1 MIKGVSSYIRFSIS
15 IYEQSIHN
23 INYKMQCIPVVIVI
37 NSIILCHKM
46 KANKYRDLHQ
56 MGTPPLITGTRS
68 ASTRP
73 VTTQEMPQKKNL

>member
-46 KANKYRDLHQ
+46 KANKYRDLQVLLHAGRGN
-56 MGTPPLITGTRS
+56 MLYTLIYT
-68 ASTRP
+68 
-73 VTTQEMPQKKNL
+73 NH